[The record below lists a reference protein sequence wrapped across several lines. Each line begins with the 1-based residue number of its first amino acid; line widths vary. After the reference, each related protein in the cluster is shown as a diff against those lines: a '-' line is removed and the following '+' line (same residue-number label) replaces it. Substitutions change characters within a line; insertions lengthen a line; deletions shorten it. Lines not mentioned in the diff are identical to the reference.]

1 MKRKSKSR
9 KHDYEI
15 AYPEQCAEFRKII
28 EAQYQLFLDKG
39 KEYGVNNVR
48 AMGPLGLSLRMFE
61 KVIRVLNLLG
71 WNPWK
76 GEFTKAINNPK
87 FDSIQNECADI
98 SNIAVIS
105 LIVARG
111 KWAK

>member
-1 MKRKSKSR
+1 MKRKAKR
-9 KHDYEI
+9 KKHDYET
-15 AYPEQCAEFRKII
+15 AYPEQCEEFRKII
-28 EAQYQLFLDKG
+28 DNLYQLFLDKG

-76 GEFTKAINNPK
+76 GEFTKAINSPK
-87 FDSIQNECADI
+87 FDSVEKECEDI
-98 SNIAVIS
+98 ANIAIIS
-105 LIVARG
+105 LILARG